1 VPRKATWLRFETDP
15 AFSFDFFLAE
25 KLGKTIEEIQA
36 MPALRYMQW
45 GIYFGRKAQAQ
56 EMAAKRAGR

>member
-1 VPRKATWLRFETDP
+1 MPQKATWLRFETDP
-15 AFSFDFFLAE
+15 AFAFDFFLAE
-25 KLGKTIEEIQA
+25 KLHMSVEQVQA
-36 MPALRYMQW
+36 MSALRYMQW